1 MVKYVLRKTLF
12 KHSDSIN
19 ALAFTHDGS
28 LFASGADD
36 GLIVVFRGNGHGEE
50 VRRFQMKAPITA
62 LLWHSRFGYTII
74 AGDACGDVHTICLN
88 NSADV
93 SASRFFAYLDVDD
106 IPFTEKHI
114 LPYFQQCLWT
124 CSQHRA
130 KRYIAGH
137 RLWECC
143 GANQARNTGFVSLP
157 W

>member
-1 MVKYVLRKTLF
+1 MPQYVLLKTLV

-36 GLIVVFRGNGHGEE
+36 GLIIVFKGNGHGEE

-74 AGDACGDVHTICLN
+74 ASDSCGDVYTICLN
-88 NSADV
+88 NSTNV
-93 SASRFFAYLDVDD
+93 SASRFCDYMGIDESS
-106 IPFTEKHI
+106 FTEKCL
-114 LPYFQQCLWT
+114 LPYFQQRLWP

-130 KRYIAGH
+130 KWYIASH
-137 RLWECC
+137 
-143 GANQARNTGFVSLP
+143 
-157 W
+157 